1 MDKKHCLFCSD
12 FWCCSEPGDDV
23 REECLWNDYS
33 LFTDDEVTR
42 DDKEEQQ
49 RRLAELEEKL
59 NNLPF

>member
-12 FWCCSEPGDDV
+12 FWCCMEPEDDV
-23 REECLWNDYS
+23 RLECLRNNYS

-49 RRLAELEEKL
+49 RRLAELEEEL